1 MTLKNVGLAVGV
13 FLTIA
18 ASVTGLVIVPN
29 WQFKGLEP
37 VRKADG
43 TQYPR
48 PYFGDEL
55 KGRQVYIDLGCIYC
69 HTQQVRMKGYG
80 ADIRRNWGTRRSVPR
95 DYLFDRP
102 HQLGTMRTGPDL
114 ANIGVRQPSEVWH
127 ALHLYNPQFTSPG
140 SVMPPFR
147 YLFHTLKEGEA
158 LPAGVSP
165 ADVIAIPPQFH
176 KDGVTRLAP
185 TERGKALITY
195 LKALNQSFPLP
206 EAAQ

>member
-1 MTLKNVGLAVGV
+1 
-13 FLTIA
+13 
-18 ASVTGLVIVPN
+18 
-29 WQFKGLEP
+29 
-37 VRKADG
+37 
-43 TQYPR
+43 
-48 PYFGDEL
+48 
-55 KGRQVYIDLGCIYC
+55 
-69 HTQQVRMKGYG
+69 
-80 ADIRRNWGTRRSVPR
+80 
-95 DYLFDRP
+95 
-102 HQLGTMRTGPDL
+102 MRTGPDL

-147 YLFHTLKEGEA
+147 YLFHALKEGEA